1 MTFFVFTTI
10 ILTDRMLCG
19 PQILS
24 QSKVWLQLVYPH
36 TRLVSQLL
44 LSSENGRF
52 LWETVEIYRSSAVH
66 PCFRRW
72 HGSTTCSRL
81 PGQLE
86 GPGGR
91 HMAGHDSGWSGDT
104 RVSLESHTGQSG
116 SSRSAALAGIAQI
129 PRGGSPPRND
139 MSPPGTPALK

>member
-52 LWETVEIYRSSAVH
+52 LWETVEIYRSPAVH
-66 PCFRRW
+66 PGIRRW

-116 SSRSAALAGIAQI
+116 SSRSAALVGIALFL
-129 PRGGSPPRND
+129 GGVPPPLGMICHRQEL
-139 MSPPGTPALK
+139 PL